1 MIPSRILALPE
12 FVQMNLPMHKEIN
25 CINFIG
31 LFSFIEKYYGAW
43 GINAVLEGL
52 IDNPR
57 YLIHD
62 VDAPSQLT
70 PIRREQIVNMNY
82 WVSNDFSIRL
92 LGNVHKVIKS
102 ENPLFEAGR
111 GAVKENLSRRALFT
125 GRLFGPFF
133 LARQAKRIN
142 ARFNRTK
149 RVNLKT
155 INRKE
160 LSFQLHYFPGFR
172 VTKDVCNWNL
182 GIYTE
187 LLHTSGVAQ
196 IRSEEVK
203 CLTEGDKYC
212 EFRLKWKTSGLF
224 SRMVRGLSNLN
235 VRRELQEIIQDYEN
249 SLIERD
255 RLIDKLADSEAK
267 YKSLFASTTTGNAI
281 LESDDTLSLVNTEFE
296 KLTGYSKQELEN
308 TLTLKRIVHPAD
320 YPTIKRCLTAEGD
333 DPVSGNLEFRI
344 LGKGGEEKHVLG
356 KMGKIPNSSK
366 FVISMMDV
374 SEMKRADKER
384 EILKSQLVRA
394 EKMKALG
401 LLAGGVA
408 HDLNNVLSGI
418 VGYPDM
424 LLLDIPE
431 ESHLRKPMMVI
442 KESGIKA
449 AAIVQDLL
457 TLARS
462 DVAVMEVVNLNDI
475 IDDYLK
481 SAEYEKMMS
490 FHPATDLVFENEK
503 DLLNINGSPFNL
515 LKAVMNLVTNAAEA
529 TKDGGKVRL
538 VTKNAYLE
546 HPIRGY
552 DAYREGDY
560 VLLCVSDNGV
570 GIPKQDIE
578 RIFEPFYSKK
588 VLGRSGT
595 GLGMTVIWGTV
606 NDHKGHIDVVSE
618 EGKGTTFK
626 LYFPATRMKKMQKQ
640 DDPQS
645 LQAMKGDGQTILV
658 VDDVKEQRDLASNI
672 LKKLDYRVI
681 LADNGLEAVKTINE
695 NNDIDVVILDMIMP
709 PGIDGLETFR
719 RLRAIKPQ
727 QKAIIVSGF
736 SETDRVKEARR
747 IGAGTYLRKPY
758 LMSNLA
764 QAVKAELMK

>member
-1 MIPSRILALPE
+1 
-12 FVQMNLPMHKEIN
+12 MNLPMRKEIN

-52 IDNPR
+52 IHNPR
-57 YLIHD
+57 YFIQD
-62 VDAPSQLT
+62 VDDPSRLT
-70 PIRREQIVNMNY
+70 PIRRDQIVNMNY
-82 WVSNDFSIRL
+82 WVSNEFSIRL

-102 ENPLFEAGR
+102 ENSLFEAGR
-111 GAVKENLSRRALFT
+111 GAVKENLSKRALFT

-133 LARQAKRIN
+133 LAKQAKKIN
-142 ARFNRTK
+142 SRFNRTK
-149 RVNLKT
+149 RVILKT
-155 INRKE
+155 ISRKE
-160 LSFQLHYFPGFR
+160 LSFELHYFPGFR

-187 LLHTSGVAQ
+187 LLQASGVEE
-196 IRSEEVK
+196 IRSEEVQ
-203 CLTEGDKYC
+203 CVLEGDKCC
-212 EFRLKWKTSGLF
+212 EFRLKWKKSGLF
-224 SRMVRGLSNLN
+224 SRMVRGLSSLN
-235 VRRELQEIIQDYEN
+235 VKRELQEIIQDYEN

-255 RLIDKLADSEAK
+255 RLIDKLANSEAK
-267 YKSLFASTTTGNAI
+267 YRSLFESTATGNAI
-281 LESDDTLSLVNTEFE
+281 LESDLTLSLINTEFE
-296 KLTGYSKQELEN
+296 KITGYLKQQLEN
-308 TLTLKRIVHPAD
+308 TYTLKEIVHPAD
-320 YPTIKRCLTAEGD
+320 YPTIERYLTAEGD
-333 DPVSGNLEFRI
+333 DSVSGNLEFKI
-344 LGKGGEEKHVLG
+344 LDRDGVEKHVLG

-366 FVISMMDV
+366 IVISMMDV
-374 SEMKRADKER
+374 SEMKRADRER
-384 EILKSQLVRA
+384 ENLKNKLVRA

-431 ESHLRKPMMVI
+431 ESNLRKPMMVI

-457 TLARS
+457 TLARR
-462 DVAVMEVVNLNDI
+462 DVAVTEVVNLNDI

-490 FHPATDLVFENEK
+490 FHPATDLVFEREK

-529 TKDGGKVRL
+529 TKDGGEIRL
-538 VTKNAYLE
+538 VTKNTYLE

-560 VLLCVSDNGV
+560 VLLSVSDNGV
-570 GIPKQDIE
+570 GIPKHDIE

-588 VLGRSGT
+588 VMGRSGT

-618 EGKGTTFK
+618 EGRGTTFK
-626 LYFPATRMKKMQKQ
+626 LYLPATRIKKEKKK
-640 DDPQS
+640 DD
-645 LQAMKGDGQTILV
+645 LQTLQTLKGNGETILV
-658 VDDVKEQRDLASNI
+658 VDDVEEQRDLASSI
-672 LKKLDYRVI
+672 LKMLDYRVI
-681 LADNGLEAVKTINE
+681 VAGNGLEAVKMIKE
-695 NNDIDVVILDMIMP
+695 NKEIDVVILDMIMT

-719 RLRAIKPQ
+719 QLREIKPE
-727 QKAIIVSGF
+727 QKAIIVSGY
-736 SETDRVKEARR
+736 SETDRVKKARQL
-747 IGAGTYLRKPY
+747 GAGTYIRKPY
-758 LMSNLA
+758 LMGNLA
-764 QAVKAELMK
+764 QAVKAELVK